1 MFGIILIILSVGG
14 IIGSVLAGIISGDW
28 AQQRVNSVGYR
39 VIFAYIVFGA
49 TVSSTTT
56 SVIASRLINI
66 KKVIQEQDGKYA
78 IIHLDHS
85 KTYPDEIRLS
95 SETKVIHNSSTQK
108 GWRNGFCPD
117 TDEEILELNIK
128 DVEVD

>member
-1 MFGIILIILSVGG
+1 MFGIVLIILLVCWVVGCVLG
-14 IIGSVLAGIISGDW
+14 SIIGGYH
-28 AQQRVNSVGYR
+28 AQQTVNSICTLIMLIYV
-39 VIFAYIVFGA
+39 VFGA
-49 TVSSTTT
+49 IVSSTTT
-56 SVIASRLINI
+56 DVITSKVINI
-66 KKVIQEQDGKYA
+66 KKVIQEKDGKYA

-128 DVEVD
+128 DVEVY